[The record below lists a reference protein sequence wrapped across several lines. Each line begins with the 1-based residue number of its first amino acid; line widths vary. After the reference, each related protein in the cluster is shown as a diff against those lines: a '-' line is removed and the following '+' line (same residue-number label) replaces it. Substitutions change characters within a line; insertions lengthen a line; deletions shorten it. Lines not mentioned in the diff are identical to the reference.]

1 MNVTVILVAATAI
14 TFFLVGTVLVAT
26 FAMAALSHNQN
37 RMQRRL
43 RHWQDEAVRLSRAG
57 DPER

>member
-14 TFFLVGTVLVAT
+14 TFFLVGAVLVAT
-26 FAMAALSHNQN
+26 FAMAALAHNQN

-43 RHWQDEAVRLSRAG
+43 RHWQDEAARLSRVG
-57 DPER
+57 ETES